1 MSPCS
6 IGIFSFQSGFK
17 YPCSSTNFF
26 LRPKLWKIVMKV
38 VITSTQAVN
47 WTFWVVVRIYEIHVF
62 DEAFLPLYNRCY
74 DKWERDG
81 F

>member
-6 IGIFSFQSGFK
+6 IGIFSFQAGFK

-38 VITSTQAVN
+38 VIISTQAVN
-47 WTFWVVVRIYEIHVF
+47 
-62 DEAFLPLYNRCY
+62 
-74 DKWERDG
+74 
-81 F
+81 